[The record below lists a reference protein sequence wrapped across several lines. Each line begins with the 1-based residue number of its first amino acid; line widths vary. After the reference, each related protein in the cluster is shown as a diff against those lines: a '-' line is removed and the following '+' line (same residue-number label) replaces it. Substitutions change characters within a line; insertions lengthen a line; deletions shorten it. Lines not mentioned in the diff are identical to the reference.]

1 MTNQTVVAIGNFDG
15 VHLGHRQVLAQAQQQ
30 APDLPLVAVTFW
42 PHPIAVLR
50 PERAP
55 ELLCGLSMRI
65 DLLKKAGA
73 HEVRVVEFT
82 QRVAQW
88 TPENF
93 VEQVLVPLNPR
104 VVVVGENFAF
114 GHRAAGTVATLR
126 DLSRGRYEVVVLPL
140 VADDSALSSTRV
152 RAALAQGD
160 VHGAAAILGRPYR
173 FSGIVV
179 MGDQRGRTLGFP
191 TANLTVPRGHAC
203 PADGVYAGW
212 VTRLDD
218 PDAERWPAAVSV
230 GSNPT
235 FDGAERRVESYVL
248 DRTDLELY
256 GVPIGV
262 DFVARLRGQVKF
274 DSLDALVTQMNSD
287 VAATRTV
294 LAEARPGG
302 KPGQAPSTQP
312 SDPART

>member
-1 MTNQTVVAIGNFDG
+1 M
-15 VHLGHRQVLAQAQQQ
+15 
-30 APDLPLVAVTFW
+30 
-42 PHPIAVLR
+42 
-50 PERAP
+50 
-55 ELLCGLSMRI
+55 
-65 DLLKKAGA
+65 
-73 HEVRVVEFT
+73 RVVEFT
-82 QRVAQW
+82 ERVAQW
-88 TPENF
+88 TPEHF
-93 VEQVLVPLNPR
+93 VEQVLVPLHPR

-114 GHRAAGTVATLR
+114 GHRAAGNVATLR

-140 VADDSALSSTRV
+140 MADDSALSSSRV
-152 RAALAQGD
+152 RAALAAGD
-160 VHGAAAILGRPYR
+160 VAAAAAILGRPYR

-212 VTRLDD
+212 VTRLDE
-218 PDAERWPAAVSV
+218 PDAERWPAAISV

-274 DSLDALVTQMNSD
+274 PDFRALVDQMDAD
-287 VAATRTV
+287 VVSARALLTGGTGAVRGGRATDAADLYDV
-294 LAEARPGG
+294 
-302 KPGQAPSTQP
+302 
-312 SDPART
+312 